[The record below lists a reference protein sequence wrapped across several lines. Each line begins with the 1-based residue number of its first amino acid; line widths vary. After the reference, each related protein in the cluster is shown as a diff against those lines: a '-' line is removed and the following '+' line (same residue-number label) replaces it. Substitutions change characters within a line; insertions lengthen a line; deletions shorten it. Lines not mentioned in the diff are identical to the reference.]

1 MRILFSDWMCI
12 FCVFSNVLRILSS
25 LFLKMRSIF
34 LFPLLSTHQ
43 KIDRNTEKNRWLG
56 GIMESHTPYATYQ
69 FSCKIYN
76 FNKFHKFLLKYMRW
90 IVFRL
95 GGICSQSICSSFLLH
110 CCSDGFHRTCMR
122 VWTCRDRDPKSPFRT
137 EHFVC
142 ALITLP
148 LPLSLSKSTLFNFR
162 TYAFAT
168 HYFPP
173 HHNFL
178 LDRFLDRSWLIIIKK
193 FANNS
198 HSNEQHWMTLNPLK

>member
-1 MRILFSDWMCI
+1 MYFLWIFKCSSNFELFILENAFNFPFPTI
-12 FCVFSNVLRILSS
+12 EHSS
-25 LFLKMRSIF
+25 KNRSKYRKE
-34 LFPLLSTHQ
+34 SVA
-43 KIDRNTEKNRWLG
+43 RWLG

-76 FNKFHKFLLKYMRW
+76 FTKFHKFLLKYMRW

-95 GGICSQSICSSFLLH
+95 GGICSQSICMSFLLH

-168 HYFPP
+168 H
-173 HHNFL
+173 
-178 LDRFLDRSWLIIIKK
+178 
-193 FANNS
+193 
-198 HSNEQHWMTLNPLK
+198 